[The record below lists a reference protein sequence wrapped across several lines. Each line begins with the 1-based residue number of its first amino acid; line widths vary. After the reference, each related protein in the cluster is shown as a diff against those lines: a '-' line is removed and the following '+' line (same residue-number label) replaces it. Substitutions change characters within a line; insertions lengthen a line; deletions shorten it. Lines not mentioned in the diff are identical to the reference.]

1 MGPIKGLRRTDS
13 MSHLPDMKLCL
24 TVQPSYR
31 HRQFAFVW
39 EKELKDTFAG
49 RSILAQVTPI
59 HSQQLRGHYR
69 IEHFALDQSVHGTG
83 SDRRSQNQRTDP
95 ADRRVAYAQ

>member
-1 MGPIKGLRRTDS
+1 
-13 MSHLPDMKLCL
+13 MSHFPDVKLCL
-24 TVQPSYR
+24 TVQPPYR

-59 HSQQLRGHYR
+59 HSQQLRRHYW

-83 SDRRSQNQRTDP
+83 SDRRSQNQWADP
-95 ADRRVAYAQ
+95 ADRRVAHAQ